1 MQKEVIIAIVFGSL
15 LGLLVA
21 FGVWRANMSL
31 NSDDIPNDPVTTT
44 TQDTTENIIPELSVV
59 SPESNAVITDST
71 VTISGLSSNSRYVIA
86 MSQNAETINEIQNG
100 EFSFDIE
107 LEGGLNNI
115 YIYGVS
121 DTGNIISQNLPLVY
135 TTNLE
140 SNDDNESEEDINERV
155 QERLNEQANP
165 ITSYIGTI
173 TDITEEY
180 FQIRSQ
186 SGEINQLT
194 VNEQTTYTSNIQ
206 DSRDI
211 EFSDVAIG
219 DFIVAMGRLDA
230 NEILNTQRV
239 IITSPPVENNYLV
252 SKGVVTDIT
261 RNEMAIN
268 SDKSEIIFRLGNN
281 TDYLEATNQNEIA
294 RADIEIDSEVLIA
307 GEQNGDTI
315 SARSVFVLTF

>member
-1 MQKEVIIAIVFGSL
+1 
-15 LGLLVA
+15 
-21 FGVWRANMSL
+21 MSL

-135 TTNLE
+135 TTKLE

>member
-135 TTNLE
+135 TTKLE

-281 TDYLEATNQNEIA
+281 TDYWEATNQNEIA

>member
-135 TTNLE
+135 TTKLE